1 MVLFAVDPGRSF
13 HDVQEVFTE
22 EQPRLAIS
30 GWFHR
35 AKQEELSDWSAES
48 IEQVITDCSNFL
60 YLLLRVWHYAQLCIV
75 HHFFSSTALNKY
87 CSMMMLT
94 SVIDCNCVTVCCS

>member
-1 MVLFAVDPGRSF
+1 MLLLLLLALQQTIPPRWNQMVLFAVDPGRSF

-35 AKQEELSDWSAES
+35 AKPEELSEWSAES
-48 IEQVITDCSNFL
+48 IEQVIVTDCFNLL
-60 YLLLRVWHYAQLCIV
+60 YLSAGWL
-75 HHFFSSTALNKY
+75 
-87 CSMMMLT
+87 
-94 SVIDCNCVTVCCS
+94 

>member
-35 AKQEELSDWSAES
+35 AKLEELSEWSAES
-48 IEQVITDCSNFL
+48 IEQVMVTDYFTKL
-60 YLLLRVWHYAQLCIV
+60 HLLA
-75 HHFFSSTALNKY
+75 S
-87 CSMMMLT
+87 
-94 SVIDCNCVTVCCS
+94 